1 LSPSNKDSRVTLRE
15 MGYAEIEE
23 KLNIYKNTSERY
35 EKLYGEYLEKYV
47 ISERDKQLLIY
58 K

>member
-1 LSPSNKDSRVTLRE
+1 